1 MGLFGSK
8 SKDSSQEEEE
18 TQEEEQEFDLKN
30 SIKGMT
36 EKQLLKLLVL
46 MKWEENNEYFSESYD
61 ELIDIAKEE

>member
-1 MGLFGSK
+1 MGLFGS
-8 SKDSSQEEEE
+8 E
-18 TQEEEQEFDLKN
+18 EEEQEFDLKN

-46 MKWEENNEYFSESYD
+46 MKWEENNVSFSESYD